1 MSEDSTFLEAS
12 ESVHEGLDAIMPF
25 LVVLGEAAELGGPF
39 PLSIDAGRPI
49 IILCQVGRGVDA
61 PQEVLPLC
69 FLEGLRFSI
78 RFVLLQTFHV

>member
-12 ESVHEGLDAIMPF
+12 ESIHEGLDAIMPL

-39 PLSIDAGRPI
+39 PLPIYAGRTN
-49 IILCQVGRGVDA
+49 IILCQVGGGVDA
-61 PQEVLPLC
+61 PQEILPLG